1 MFIYADETGNSG
13 KKINDAQEWYRLG
26 AIMSVADVE
35 PNLSAAMTPILTKLQ
50 KNRLHAKD
58 MLPVQVAE
66 AANAIC
72 DALDAAGPWTF
83 WTYGIHKPYL
93 PTTKFVDTVFDSGE
107 NLAVPAMWYNLELF
121 RHAICQAVDDSMRE
135 KTRADFW
142 EAYLKDDIAG
152 IQACVRTIRNYIP
165 RKVTD
170 WRIRE
175 VMREAFDFVLKHPE
189 QFTLLAA
196 ERREGYHGHTPNM
209 IAFTSVFGAIHEFA
223 AEHNSPPIAFV
234 HDQQQE
240 FKKSMRNA
248 YETFGKMTYKE
259 NKMGAIP
266 EMEIAKYDLAEF
278 TMPSSSTSFGLQA
291 TDLLLWVVQRT
302 KPTPDLI
309 AVRKRMEP
317 NVKDAEISR
326 KMTDLIVKMRAI
338 QSQRLDVSEAQIA
351 NGREFLAL
359 EAMARQ
365 GRVRALVDAKRS

>member
-13 KKINDAQEWYRLG
+13 KKVDDAQEWYRLG

-35 PNLSAAMTPILTKLQ
+35 LNLSATMTPIVTKLQ

-58 MLPVQVAE
+58 MLPSQVAD

-83 WTYGIHKPYL
+83 WTFGIHKPFL

-107 NLAVPAMWYNLELF
+107 NLAVPPMWYNLELF
-121 RHAICQAVDDSMRE
+121 RHAICQAVDDCMRE
-135 KTRADFW
+135 KTRAEFW
-142 EAYLKDDIAG
+142 EAYLKDDIVG
-152 IQACVRTIRNYIP
+152 IQACVRTIWNYVP

-170 WRIRE
+170 SRIRE

-196 ERREGYHGHTPNM
+196 EKREGYHGHTPNM
-209 IAFTSVFGAIHEFA
+209 IAFTSIFGAIHEFA
-223 AEHNSPPIAFV
+223 TEHNSPPIAFV

-240 FKKSMRNA
+240 FKNSMRKA
-248 YETFGKMTYKE
+248 YDTYGRMTSKE
-259 NKMGAIP
+259 DMMGIIP
-266 EMEIAKYDLAEF
+266 RMGIAKYDLAEF
-278 TMPSSSTSFGLQA
+278 TISSSSTSFGLQA

-302 KPTPDLI
+302 KPTPDLL

-317 NVKDAEISR
+317 NVKEAEISR
-326 KMTDLIVKMRAI
+326 RMSDLIVKMRAI
-338 QSQRLDVSEAQIA
+338 QSQRADVSEAQIA
-351 NGREFLAL
+351 NGREFLAI
-359 EAMARQ
+359 ETMVRQ
-365 GRVRALVDAKRS
+365 GRVRALVDAKR